1 MKNINKLYRAVLL
14 AVIMFSGSF
23 SAFAQETPK
32 EEDFFKIMKV
42 ATPEGVILE
51 VGGLVNLPNGNLG
64 ISTRRGDVFIVE
76 NPTSSRPYFRK
87 FASGLHEI
95 LGLAYKDGAF
105 HLKRYFIIPS
115 QTLQAFIGLSGRS
128 PSAVCFSNK

>member
-14 AVIMFSGSF
+14 SAIMFSGSF
-23 SAFAQETPK
+23 AFAQETPK

-42 ATPEGVILE
+42 ATPEGIILE
-51 VGGLVNLPNGNLG
+51 VGGLVNLPNGDLG

-76 NPTSSRPYFRK
+76 NPTSSRPYFKK

-95 LGLAYKDGAF
+95 LG
-105 HLKRYFIIPS
+105 
-115 QTLQAFIGLSGRS
+115 
-128 PSAVCFSNK
+128 